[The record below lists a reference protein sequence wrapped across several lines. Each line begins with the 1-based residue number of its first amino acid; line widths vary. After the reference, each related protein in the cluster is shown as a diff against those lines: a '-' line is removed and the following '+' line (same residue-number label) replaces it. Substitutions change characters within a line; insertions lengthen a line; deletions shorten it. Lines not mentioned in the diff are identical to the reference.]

1 MFSKFKS
8 LFSDV
13 APTLVSKAAEGG
25 VSLDGTPPPV
35 CFINVKP
42 LVVVLFVLSCR
53 RLFGMVFKK
62 DKEGDDIGIV
72 MLKM

>member
-8 LFSDV
+8 VFSNV

-35 CFINVKP
+35 CFINVTL